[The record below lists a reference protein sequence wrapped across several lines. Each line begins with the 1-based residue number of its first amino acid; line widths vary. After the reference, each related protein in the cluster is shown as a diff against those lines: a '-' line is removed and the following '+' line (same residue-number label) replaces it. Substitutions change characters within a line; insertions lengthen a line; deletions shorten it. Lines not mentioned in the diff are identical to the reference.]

1 MKIEKTRLNINIP
14 KKLNDELIK
23 YAEKKGINKTT
34 AIVLFLQKCII
45 SIHTFRVEGDIVK
58 FCLILVYKYFNPHLP
73 CGR

>member
-34 AIVLFLQKCII
+34 AIVLFLQKCIDK
-45 SIHTFRVEGDIVK
+45 EKD
-58 FCLILVYKYFNPHLP
+58 
-73 CGR
+73 